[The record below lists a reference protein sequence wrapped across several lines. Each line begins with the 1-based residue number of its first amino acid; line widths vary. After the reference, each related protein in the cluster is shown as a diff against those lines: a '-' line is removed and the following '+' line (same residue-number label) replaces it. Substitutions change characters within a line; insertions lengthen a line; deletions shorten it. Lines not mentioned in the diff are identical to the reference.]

1 MISILLPTYNG
12 EKHITGL
19 IESLLT
25 QTVGDFKLI
34 ISDDRSTDGTFQI
47 VKEYCAK
54 YPDIILAGQNAE
66 NTGGAQYN
74 FMKMMVGYKDDYLML
89 CDQDDVWWPEKIEK
103 TLAKMK
109 ELESAYGA
117 STPLLVHT
125 DLKVVDENLNIISP
139 SYRKM
144 SNTGYK
150 FNALN
155 NLLTMNIPTGCTIM
169 YNRALSDLITA
180 EPGYMVMHDWW
191 LSLTAAAFAKIAAI
205 DEPTVLYRQHSENSV
220 GAKRARSPGYVRYV
234 LTHIDVMAEKIN
246 NSYRQAASFLEM
258 YGGKLTEEQKE
269 LVTAHASMPGLTKS
283 GKLRTMFKY
292 NTFLYGAA
300 RKIAQVIV
308 LICSRN

>member
-1 MISILLPTYNG
+1 MISILLTTYNG

-19 IESLLT
+19 IESLLA

-34 ISDDRSTDGTFQI
+34 VSDDRSTDGTFQI

-54 YPDIILAGQNAE
+54 YPDIVFAEQNAE

-89 CDQDDVWWPEKIEK
+89 CDQDDVWLPEKIEK
-103 TLAKMK
+103 TLAKMN

-144 SNTGYK
+144 ANKSYK

-155 NLLTMNIPTGCTIM
+155 NILAMNIPAGCTVM
-169 YNRALSDLITA
+169 YNRALADLVAA
-180 EPGYMVMHDWW
+180 EPGHMVMHDWW
-191 LSLTAAAFAKIAAI
+191 LSLTAAAFGKIAAI
-205 DEPTVLYRQHSENSV
+205 EEPTILYRQHSANSL
-220 GAKRARSPGYVRYV
+220 GAKRARSPGYVRFV
-234 LTHIDVMAEKIN
+234 LTNIDVMAEKIN
-246 NSYRQAASFLEM
+246 GSYRQAASFLDM
-258 YGGKLTEEQKE
+258 YGGKLSKEQKE
-269 LVTAHASMPGLTKS
+269 LVTAHASMPRLTKP
-283 GKLRTMFKY
+283 GKLRTMLKY
-292 NTFLYGAA
+292 KTFLYGAA